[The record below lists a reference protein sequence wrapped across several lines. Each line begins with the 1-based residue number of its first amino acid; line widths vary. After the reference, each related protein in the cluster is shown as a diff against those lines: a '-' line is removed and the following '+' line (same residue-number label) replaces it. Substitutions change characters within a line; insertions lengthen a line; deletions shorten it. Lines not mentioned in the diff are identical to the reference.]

1 MRRFLYTFN
10 RFSSP
15 FSSSPSTS
23 SSLFER
29 KRKKPENKRER
40 EINNW
45 TVALGYVRIVVH
57 SFPAPGAGAKG

>member
-15 FSSSPSTS
+15 FSSSPS
-23 SSLFER
+23 SSLYSNE
-29 KRKKPENKRER
+29 KEKKPENKRER